1 MTENIKAL
9 VRYRMQQAD
18 EALEAAKI
26 LLDKSFERQTL
37 NRAYYAMFYAVL
49 ALLSTRKMETSKHTG
64 AIALFDKEFI
74 RKGIFTSD
82 FSRWLHKAFDLRQ
95 EADYKADCQVTK
107 ESAIISLENAEIFI
121 KEVKA
126 VLAGMIQ

>member
-82 FSRWLHKAFDLRQ
+82 FSR
-95 EADYKADCQVTK
+95 
-107 ESAIISLENAEIFI
+107 
-121 KEVKA
+121 
-126 VLAGMIQ
+126 